1 MARSDWIAFLQVPVY
16 TAAADMLPSTRT
28 NCNGRWENQCHIAVV
43 QNIISPIRFESR
55 NFQTNILTMK
65 ILFSDN
71 TLWGLLNFRGHVIRH
86 FIQCG
91 HEVVIVAPQDKTS
104 DMKATVPADIR
115 FIPIK
120 MERSKTSP
128 TADLRYFFDILKIY
142 RKEKADYIFH
152 YTIKP
157 NIYGSIAARILSIR
171 STLMMTG
178 LGYTF
183 SNDKLISRIAR
194 GLYKLGVSCSER
206 VLLLNQDNYNE
217 VVRRNFCTPQKI
229 TLLEGGEG
237 VDAEAFPYQDN
248 TSSETTFLYIGRI
261 LYDKGYR
268 EFVNCAKEIRRD
280 FPQVKFEILGTFDK
294 SYPKCVDEKEFE
306 EDCKSGA
313 IEYLG
318 FTSDVRKILARK
330 GIVVV
335 IPSYYGEGLNRSLM
349 EACASGK
356 PIITT
361 NIGGCRET
369 VVDKENG
376 FLIPPKSSNELV
388 KAVRRYLSL
397 TVKEKQG
404 MSLQSRKLAEQ
415 RFDIRKVIDVY
426 EQIIYVSGVSQTH
439 L

>member
-1 MARSDWIAFLQVPVY
+1 
-16 TAAADMLPSTRT
+16 
-28 NCNGRWENQCHIAVV
+28 
-43 QNIISPIRFESR
+43 
-55 NFQTNILTMK
+55 MK
-65 ILFSDN
+65 IIFSDN
-71 TLWGLLNFRGHVIRH
+71 TLWGLLNFRGPVIRH
-86 FIQCG
+86 FIQRG

-104 DMKATVPADIR
+104 DMKASVPADIR
-115 FIPIK
+115 FIPVK

-128 TADLRYFFDILKIY
+128 IADLRYFIDILNIY
-142 RKEKADYIFH
+142 RKEKPDYIFH

-157 NIYGSIAARILSIR
+157 NIYGSMAAKVLGIK
-171 STLMMTG
+171 STLMMAG

-194 GLYKLGVSCSER
+194 GLYKQGLACSER
-206 VLLLNQDNYNE
+206 VLLLNKDNYE
-217 VVRRNFCTPQKI
+217 EIVHRNFCAPQKI

-237 VDAEAFPYQDN
+237 VDIEAFPYQDN

-268 EFVNCAKEIRRD
+268 EFVNCAKEIRKD
-280 FPQVKFEILGTFDK
+280 FPQAKFEVLGTFDK
-294 SYPKCVDEKEFE
+294 SYPQCVDEKEFK
-306 EDCKSGA
+306 EDCNSGA

-318 FTSDVRKILARK
+318 FTSDVQSILSRK

-335 IPSYYGEGLNRSLM
+335 IPSFYGEGLNRSLM

-369 VVDKENG
+369 VVDQKNG
-376 FLIPPKSSNELV
+376 FVIAPKSTRALIDAV
-388 KAVRRYLSL
+388 KRYLSL
-397 TVKEKQG
+397 TTEEKQS
-404 MSLQSRKLAEQ
+404 MSLQSRRLAEQ

-426 EQIIYVSGVSQTH
+426 ERIIC
-439 L
+439 

>member
-1 MARSDWIAFLQVPVY
+1 
-16 TAAADMLPSTRT
+16 
-28 NCNGRWENQCHIAVV
+28 
-43 QNIISPIRFESR
+43 
-55 NFQTNILTMK
+55 MK

-104 DMKATVPADIR
+104 DMKTSVPDDIR
-115 FIPIK
+115 FIPVK

-128 TADLRYFFDILKIY
+128 AADLHYFFDILKIY
-142 RKEKADYIFH
+142 RKEKPDYICH

-157 NIYGSIAARILSIR
+157 NIYGSMAAKILGIR
-171 STLMMTG
+171 STLMMAG

-183 SNDKLISRIAR
+183 SNDKFISRIAR
-194 GLYKLGVSCSER
+194 GLYKIGVSCSER
-206 VLLLNQDNYNE
+206 VLLLNKDNYNE
-217 VVRRNFCTPQKI
+217 VVRRNFCSSNKI

-237 VDAEAFPYQDN
+237 VDTEAFTYQDN
-248 TSSETTFLYIGRI
+248 ASDETTFLYIGRI

-268 EFVNCAKEIRRD
+268 EFVNCAKEIHRD
-280 FPQVKFEILGTFDK
+280 FPQVRFEVLGTFDK
-294 SYPKCVDEKEFE
+294 SYPKCVDEKEFKD
-306 EDCKSGA
+306 DCKSGA

-335 IPSYYGEGLNRSLM
+335 IPSFYGEGLNRSLM

-369 VVDKENG
+369 VIDQENG
-376 FLIPPKSSNELV
+376 FLIAPKSTNELV
-388 KAVRRYLSL
+388 NAVRRYLSL
-397 TVKEKQG
+397 SAEEKHR
-404 MSLQSRKLAEQ
+404 MSLQSRQLAEQ
-415 RFDIRKVIDVY
+415 RFDVRKVINVY

>member
-1 MARSDWIAFLQVPVY
+1 
-16 TAAADMLPSTRT
+16 
-28 NCNGRWENQCHIAVV
+28 
-43 QNIISPIRFESR
+43 
-55 NFQTNILTMK
+55 MK

-104 DMKATVPADIR
+104 DMKASVPANIR

-142 RKEKADYIFH
+142 RKEKPDYIFH

-157 NIYGSIAARILSIR
+157 NIYGSMAAKILGLR
-171 STLMMTG
+171 STLMMAG

-194 GLYKLGVSCSER
+194 RLYKIGVSCSER
-206 VLLLNQDNYNE
+206 VLLLNKDNYNE
-217 VVRRNFCTPQKI
+217 VVRRKFCSSNKI

-237 VDAEAFPYQDN
+237 VDTEAFPYQNN
-248 TSSETTFLYIGRI
+248 TSDTTTFLYIGRI

-268 EFVNCAKEIRRD
+268 EFVNCAKEIHRD
-280 FPQVKFEILGTFDK
+280 FPQVRFEVLGTFDK

-306 EDCKSGA
+306 DDCNSGA
-313 IEYLG
+313 IKYLG

-335 IPSYYGEGLNRSLM
+335 IPSFYGEGLNRSLM

-369 VVDKENG
+369 VIDQGNG
-376 FLIPPKSSNELV
+376 FLIVPKSTSELV
-388 KAVRRYLSL
+388 NAVKHYLSL
-397 TVKEKQG
+397 TTEEKHR
-404 MSLQSRKLAEQ
+404 MSLQSRQLAEQ
-415 RFDIRKVIDVY
+415 HFDIRKVIDVY
-426 EQIIYVSGVSQTH
+426 ERIVHDNDVH
-439 L
+439 